1 MLGLLTEPFSSALVR
16 QALVAGLIATA
27 ICAIVGTWVVLR
39 GSAFLGDAMSHGVL
53 PGVALASLL
62 GGNIVVGALMAAL
75 AMAYGVS
82 ALGTSTR
89 LSPDTTIGLL
99 LVGMLALGV
108 IVVSHSRS
116 FATDLTALLFGDVL
130 AATNSDIIGLA
141 VALVVIAMTAFLG
154 RRAFIAATFD
164 SRKAATLGLRPTVA
178 LATLTVLM
186 ALAIVASFQV
196 VGTLLMLGLLVA
208 PPAAAIL
215 WARSVPQIML
225 GAAVIGAISVIVGLV
240 ISWHAATA
248 GGATIA
254 ITAVALFF
262 VSLAATALA
271 PRVRKSS
278 AAAATAVVA
287 VVGLVGCSTSEQ
299 PPAPGDQASPPIAAP
314 EGAEHNLDSAG
325 TIELDGAPT
334 RLIVVDSGTGAAE
347 VLDALEETGTPLGE
361 FGPMENLVGDGRFGY
376 LLGRSGVAVVDSGA
390 WTFDHGD
397 HSHYYA
403 KPPAALGDSNVGA
416 VAVAADTDRVALRSA
431 DGNVVVWDRE
441 WLEDGEIRPMDGPP
455 VEGARVAV
463 PHEDVLVVATETGE
477 LLAVHDDGTAAPLPV
492 RCEQAG
498 GVATTRTAVVLACRD
513 GAVRV
518 SGDEDLPQAAL
529 IPFPAGQTPALPLL
543 TNLGSEGTVVGLAGE
558 QLWALD
564 SSQAMWSSVEVP
576 DAVAANSVGDGHA
589 LVLTRDGILR
599 TVTLADGDQV
609 AELPL
614 FAGGVSI
621 DGPMPVIEVDR
632 ERAYVNDAAAQAIYE
647 IDYRDGLRLARTLTT
662 TVTPDLMVET
672 GR

>member
-16 QALVAGLIATA
+16 QALIAGLIATGV
-27 ICAIVGTWVVLR
+27 CAIVGTWVVLR

-53 PGVALASLL
+53 PGVALASML

-130 AATNSDIIGLA
+130 AATNADILGLA
-141 VALVVIAMTAFLG
+141 VALVLIAMIAFLG

-208 PPAAAIL
+208 PPAAATL
-215 WARSVPQIML
+215 WARSIPQIML
-225 GAAVIGAISVIVGLV
+225 GAAMIGAISVVLGLV

-262 VSLAATALA
+262 VSLAAKALA

-278 AAAATAVVA
+278 TAAAAAVVA
-287 VVGLVGCSTSEQ
+287 VVGLVGCSSPEQ
-299 PPAPGDQASPPIAAP
+299 SPAPAP
-314 EGAEHNLDSAG
+314 EGAEHNLNSAG
-325 TIELDGAPT
+325 TVELDGAPT
-334 RLIVVDSGTGAAE
+334 RLIVVDSRTGAAE
-347 VLDALEETGTPLGE
+347 VLDALDETSSPLGD

-403 KPPAALGDSNVGA
+403 KPPTALGDSNVGA

-463 PHEDVLVVATETGE
+463 PYEDVLVVATETGE
-477 LLAVHDDGTAAPLPV
+477 LLAVDDDGTAAPLPV

-518 SGDEDLPQAAL
+518 SGDEDLPQAAR
-529 IPFPAGQTPALPLL
+529 IPFPAGQTPSLARL
-543 TNLGSEGTVVGLAGE
+543 TNLGREGTVVGLSGD

-564 SSQAMWSSVEVP
+564 SSQAMWSSVEMP
-576 DAVAANSVGDGHA
+576 DAVAANSVGDGQA
-589 LVLTRDGILR
+589 IVLTRDGVLR
-599 TVTLADGDQV
+599 TVNLADGNQV
-609 AELPL
+609 AELPV
-614 FAGGVSI
+614 FAGGVAV

-632 ERAYVNDAAAQAIYE
+632 ERAYINDAAAQAIYE
-647 IDYRDGLRLARTLTT
+647 IDYRNGLRLARTLTT

>member
-278 AAAATAVVA
+278 AAAATAIVA
-287 VVGLVGCSTSEQ
+287 VVGLVGCSSPEQ
-299 PPAPGDQASPPIAAP
+299 SPAPAP

-325 TIELDGAPT
+325 TVELDGAPT

-347 VLDALEETGTPLGE
+347 VLDALEETGAPLGE

-431 DGNVVVWDRE
+431 DGNVVLWDRE
-441 WLEDGEIRPMDGPP
+441 WLEDGEIRSMDGPP

-463 PHEDVLVVATETGE
+463 PYQGVLVVATETGE
-477 LLAVHDDGTAAPLPV
+477 LLAVDDDGTAAPLPV

-543 TNLGSEGTVVGLAGE
+543 TNLGSEGTVVGLSGE

-564 SSQAMWSSVEVP
+564 SSRAMWSSVEVP

-589 LVLTRDGILR
+589 LVLTRDGMLR
-599 TVTLADGDQV
+599 TVTLADGNQV

-632 ERAYVNDAAAQAIYE
+632 ERAYVNNAAAQAIYE